1 MSDPDPEMTVVVAPI
16 DESLLSYT
24 HVMYALHSLAVLIA
38 VTTFHTIVGSFIGSL
53 PSIVAV
59 VMNYVR
65 RSATRG
71 TFLESHFRWQLRT
84 FWFAVLWACV
94 SGLVMLTII
103 GIPAGLLGLL
113 ALAIWILYHP
123 VHGWPP
129 LHAKNAM
136 PVLTRQ
142 ARPSPAGPPLFL
154 RGSARRAAPH
164 TPAIQPHRLQF

>member
-24 HVMYALHSLAVLIA
+24 HVMYALHSLAVLIG

-84 FWFAVLWACV
+84 FWFAVLCACV
-94 SGLVMLTII
+94 SVLVMLTII

-113 ALAIWILYHP
+113 QPAFWIIY
-123 VHGWPP
+123 
-129 LHAKNAM
+129 
-136 PVLTRQ
+136 RQ
-142 ARPSPAGPPLFL
+142 AIG
-154 RGSARRAAPH
+154 RGSCRGRE
-164 TPAIQPHRLQF
+164 

>member
-1 MSDPDPEMTVVVAPI
+1 MSDGSPQPLAAAATVDQA
-16 DESLLSYT
+16 LLSYT
-24 HVMYALHSLAVLIA
+24 HVMYVLHSLAVLIG

-94 SGLVMLTII
+94 SWLVMLTII
-103 GIPAGLLGLL
+103 GIPAGQLGPL
-113 ALAIWILYHP
+113 A
-123 VHGWPP
+123 
-129 LHAKNAM
+129 
-136 PVLTRQ
+136 
-142 ARPSPAGPPLFL
+142 
-154 RGSARRAAPH
+154 RA
-164 TPAIQPHRLQF
+164 FWF

>member
-24 HVMYALHSLAVLIA
+24 HVMYALHSLAVLIG
-38 VTTFHTIVGSFIGSL
+38 VTPFHTIVGSFIGSL

-113 ALAIWILYHP
+113 ALAVWIVYRL
-123 VHGWPP
+123 VRRWLALRGQ
-129 LHAKNAM
+129 KTM
-136 PVLTRQ
+136 PAFNQQ
-142 ARPSPAGPPLFL
+142 ACRSPAGP
-154 RGSARRAAPH
+154 
-164 TPAIQPHRLQF
+164 HRWLPGFG